1 MRGVPTGVGRRVRR
15 LALCASLLAT
25 GWVAAPALS
34 ADPYMP
40 EAVDFDQRL
49 PELSRMSAEAVART
63 ADEHAG
69 EGPETGFR
77 SPVIRA
83 PDRFDLV
90 GLAGELR
97 PLELRARET
106 DGAWSDWIE
115 TGNGD
120 PIYFGGAEEV
130 QLRAHGWR
138 PAGRLHYVNVSGTT
152 SGASSALTSV
162 RRAINSAFISAAAVL
177 EAPASAA
184 TERPAIVTRSGWG
197 ATGEGGCA
205 PRSAPE
211 KGTVKAATV
220 HHTVTAGRYSESEAP
235 GIVLGI
241 CRYHRNA
248 NGWNDIGY
256 NALVDRF
263 GNIYAG
269 RAGGLRKAIVGAHA
283 QGFNAQTAGV
293 AAIGTHTSTPITAAA
308 KEGFVSFLAWKLSTH
323 GLSATGKT
331 TLTSAGGSASRY
343 PSGQRVRLNRIF
355 GHGRVGL
362 TACPGEELERQLGKL
377 RRAVQARMDGGG
389 EPDPLPPIP
398 PDDGSGGVTPR

>member
-1 MRGVPTGVGRRVRR
+1 M
-15 LALCASLLAT
+15 ALCASLLAT

-34 ADPYMP
+34 ADPYIP
-40 EAVDFDQRL
+40 EAVDFEQRL
-49 PELSRMSAEAVART
+49 PELTRVSAAVA
-63 ADEHAG
+63 AGPHGEHGSREA
-69 EGPETGFR
+69 ERAFL
-77 SPVIRA
+77 SPVIAA
-83 PDRFDLV
+83 PERFDLV

-97 PLELRARET
+97 PLELRARE
-106 DGAWSDWIE
+106 GGGQWSDWIE
-115 TGNGD
+115 TANGD
-120 PIYFGGAEEV
+120 PVYFGGAEEV
-130 QLRAHGWR
+130 QLRANGWR
-138 PAGRLHYVNVSGTT
+138 PEGRLHYVNVSGTT
-152 SGASSALTSV
+152 SGGASALTTV
-162 RRAINSAFISAAAVL
+162 RRAINSAFVSVAATI

-184 TERPAIVTRSGWG
+184 VARPEIVTRSAWG
-197 ATGEGGCA
+197 ATGKGGCQ

-211 KGTVKAATV
+211 KGKVKAAAI
-220 HHTVTAGRYSESEAP
+220 HHTVTSGSYSESEAP

-269 RAGGLRKAIVGAHA
+269 RAGGLRKPIVGAHA

-293 AAIGTHTSTPITAAA
+293 AAIGTHTSTPITPAA

-323 GLSATGKT
+323 RLSASGKT

-343 PSGQRVRLNRIF
+343 PSGQRVRVNRIF

-362 TACPGEELERQLGKL
+362 TACPGEELERRLGKL
-377 RRAVQARMDGGG
+377 RRAVQARMEDGDG
-389 EPDPLPPIP
+389 EQPPEPLPPLP
-398 PDDGSGGVTPR
+398 PDDGTGGLTPRR